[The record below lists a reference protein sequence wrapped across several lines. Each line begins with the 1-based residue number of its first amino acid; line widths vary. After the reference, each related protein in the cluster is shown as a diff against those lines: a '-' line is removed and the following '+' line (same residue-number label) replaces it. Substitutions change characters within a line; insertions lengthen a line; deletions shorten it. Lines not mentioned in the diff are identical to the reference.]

1 MTKELRRQLGLVAV
15 MAVVAGDMMGSGI
28 FYTPQELAP
37 IAQATWQIYLFWGL
51 CGVITLTGVM
61 TVGQLGAALP
71 RSGADYHIIRE
82 GFGELLGFV
91 KLWQNV
97 WVSGPG
103 SVAAVAILFGKF
115 CSDIL
120 ASAISLSPV
129 AWGVVAIVVFTGI
142 NLLGVKWGGRTQIV
156 LPIIKISAL
165 LVLVAGSLFL
175 VEGAHSTSTA
185 DMAVASFSEG
195 IWGFFR
201 LIGLGIG
208 AVLFTYDGWVDIM
221 HAAGE
226 VRDPKKY
233 LPLGLILGLG
243 LIIIVYLLTNYA
255 YLRVVP
261 LHEMAGSESLAAVV
275 VAEKTF
281 GSAGGKFISLLMMI
295 SILGALG
302 GLIMTFP
309 RLLYAA
315 GVQYSEEAKRGGM
328 VGRLFQ
334 FLATVSSGSQA
345 PSGAILMSCITAI
358 LALVFF
364 QSFSRIVNFF
374 VVPNHL
380 FNILLVAAV
389 FKFAHSNDGEKFK
402 PFGFPVIPIIYIV
415 TIAGF
420 LISALVY
427 RPGETLMGVALSAT
441 GVPVYYWLE
450 RRKT

>member
-37 IAQATWQIYLFWGL
+37 IAQATWQIYHFWGL
-51 CGVITLTGVM
+51 CGVITLTGVL

-120 ASAISLSPV
+120 ASTISLSPV
-129 AWGVVAIVVFTGI
+129 ALGVVAILVFTGI
-142 NLLGVKWGGRTQIV
+142 NLLGVEWGGRTQIALTV
-156 LPIIKISAL
+156 IKISAL
-165 LVLVAGSLFL
+165 LLLVTGSLFL
-175 VEGAHSTSTA
+175 VEGARSTSTA
-185 DMAVASFSEG
+185 NMVVGNSSEG

-201 LIGLGIG
+201 LIGLGVG

-226 VRDPKKY
+226 VKDPKKN
-233 LPLGLILGLG
+233 LPLGLTLGVV
-243 LIIIVYLLTNYA
+243 LITTVYLLTNYA

-334 FLATVSSGSQA
+334 FLATVSSGSQS
-345 PSGAILMSCITAI
+345 PSGAILMSCVTAI

-389 FKFAHSNDGEKFK
+389 FKFAQSNDGEKFK

-427 RPGETLMGVALSAT
+427 RPGDTLMGVALSAT

>member
-120 ASAISLSPV
+120 ATTISLSPV
-129 AWGVVAIVVFTGI
+129 ALGVVAILVFTGI
-142 NLLGVKWGGRTQIV
+142 NLLGVEWGGRTQIA
-156 LPIIKISAL
+156 LTIIKISAL
-165 LVLVAGSLFL
+165 LLLVTGSLFL
-175 VEGAHSTSTA
+175 VEGARSTSTA
-185 DMAVASFSEG
+185 NMVVGNSSEG
-195 IWGFFR
+195 IWVFFR
-201 LIGLGIG
+201 LIGLGVG

-226 VRDPKKY
+226 VKDPKKN
-233 LPLGLILGLG
+233 LPLGLTLGVV
-243 LIIIVYLLTNYA
+243 LITTVYLLTNYA

-261 LHEMAGSESLAAVV
+261 LHEMAGSESLAAIV

-334 FLATVSSGSQA
+334 FLATVSSGSQS
-345 PSGAILMSCITAI
+345 PSGAILMSCVTAI

-389 FKFAHSNDGEKFK
+389 FKFAQGNDGEKFK

>member
-37 IAQATWQIYLFWGL
+37 IAQATWQIYFFWGL

-91 KLWQNV
+91 KLWQHV

-120 ASAISLSPV
+120 ASTISLSPV
-129 AWGVVAIVVFTGI
+129 AWGVVVILVFTGI
-142 NLLGVKWGGRTQIV
+142 NLLGVEWGGRTQIV
-156 LPIIKISAL
+156 LTIIKISAL
-165 LVLVAGSLFL
+165 MVLIAGSLFL
-175 VEGAHSTSTA
+175 VEGAQSTLTTER
-185 DMAVASFSEG
+185 AVGNSSEG
-195 IWGFFR
+195 AWGFFR
-201 LIGLGIG
+201 LIGLGVG

-226 VRDPKKY
+226 VKDPKKN
-233 LPLGLILGLG
+233 LPLGLTLG
-243 LIIIVYLLTNYA
+243 LILITTVYLLTNYA

-261 LHEMAGSESLAAVV
+261 LHEMAESESLAAIV

-315 GVQYSEEAKRGGM
+315 GVQYSEEAKRGGL
-328 VGRLFQ
+328 VGRLFR

-345 PSGAILMSCITAI
+345 PSGAILMSCVTAV

-374 VVPNHL
+374 VVSNHL

-389 FKFAHSNDGEKFK
+389 FKFAQGNDGEKFK

-415 TIAGF
+415 TITGF

-427 RPGETLMGVALSAT
+427 RPGDTLMGVALSAT

-450 RRKT
+450 RRKK

>member
-120 ASAISLSPV
+120 ASTISLSPV
-129 AWGVVAIVVFTGI
+129 AWGVVAILVFTGI
-142 NLLGVKWGGRTQIV
+142 NLLGVEWGGRTQIA
-156 LPIIKISAL
+156 LTIIKISAL
-165 LVLVAGSLFL
+165 LLLVTGSLFL
-175 VEGAHSTSTA
+175 VEGARSTSTVN
-185 DMAVASFSEG
+185 MVVGNSSEG

-201 LIGLGIG
+201 LIGLGVG

-226 VRDPKKY
+226 VKDPKKN
-233 LPLGLILGLG
+233 LPLGLTLGVV
-243 LIIIVYLLTNYA
+243 LITTVYLLTNYA

-309 RLLYAA
+309 RLLFAA
-315 GVQYSEEAKRGGM
+315 GVQYSEEAKSGGM

-334 FLATVSSGSQA
+334 LLATVSSGSKA
-345 PSGAILMSCITAI
+345 PSGAILMSCVTAI

-364 QSFSRIVNFF
+364 QSFSRVVNFF

-389 FKFAHSNDGEKFK
+389 FKFSRGNDGEKFK
-402 PFGFPVIPIIYIV
+402 SFGFPVIPIIYIV

-427 RPGETLMGVALSAT
+427 RPGDTLMGVGLSAT

-450 RRKT
+450 RRKK

>member
-120 ASAISLSPV
+120 ASTISLSPV
-129 AWGVVAIVVFTGI
+129 AWGVVAILVFTGI
-142 NLLGVKWGGRTQIV
+142 NLLGVEWGGRTQIALTV
-156 LPIIKISAL
+156 IKISAL
-165 LVLVAGSLFL
+165 LLLVTGSLFL
-175 VEGAHSTSTA
+175 VEGARSTSTA
-185 DMAVASFSEG
+185 NMVVGNFSDG
-195 IWGFFR
+195 VWGFFR
-201 LIGLGIG
+201 LIGLGVG

-226 VRDPKKY
+226 VKDPKKN
-233 LPLGLILGLG
+233 LPLGLTLGVV
-243 LIIIVYLLTNYA
+243 LITTVYLLTNYA

-261 LHEMAGSESLAAVV
+261 LHEMAGSESLAAIV

-389 FKFAHSNDGEKFK
+389 FKFAQGNDGEKFK

-427 RPGETLMGVALSAT
+427 RPGDTLMGVALSAT

>member
-120 ASAISLSPV
+120 ASTISLSPV
-129 AWGVVAIVVFTGI
+129 AWGVVAILVFTGI
-142 NLLGVKWGGRTQIV
+142 NLLGVEWGGRTQIA
-156 LPIIKISAL
+156 LTIIKISAL
-165 LVLVAGSLFL
+165 LLLVTGSLFL
-175 VEGAHSTSTA
+175 VEGARSTSTVN
-185 DMAVASFSEG
+185 MVVGNSSEG

-201 LIGLGIG
+201 LIGLGVG

-226 VRDPKKY
+226 VKDPKKN
-233 LPLGLILGLG
+233 LPLGLTLGVV
-243 LIIIVYLLTNYA
+243 LITTVYLLTNYA

-261 LHEMAGSESLAAVV
+261 LHEMAGSESLAAIV

-345 PSGAILMSCITAI
+345 PSGAILIRCVTA
-358 LALVFF
+358 
-364 QSFSRIVNFF
+364 
-374 VVPNHL
+374 
-380 FNILLVAAV
+380 
-389 FKFAHSNDGEKFK
+389 
-402 PFGFPVIPIIYIV
+402 
-415 TIAGF
+415 
-420 LISALVY
+420 ISALVFIQS
-427 RPGETLMGVALSAT
+427 L
-441 GVPVYYWLE
+441 
-450 RRKT
+450 